1 MKAQQAAASRAT
13 ARPENVLRIEEITI
27 AMQDQGTSNE
37 QDQSFNDIGST
48 PQMDDAMLESGAEAF
63 ALFSIGFLIPM
74 LAIILVVIIGWWKMF
89 NKAGIPGILALI
101 PIVHCFYLCK
111 VGGKPAW
118 WGIFLLIPLVNLIFA
133 IIVSISVAER
143 FGRGAGT
150 AVGLIFLAPIFA
162 CILGF
167 GSAKWTPAPGA
178 AAA

>member
-1 MKAQQAAASRAT
+1 
-13 ARPENVLRIEEITI
+13 
-27 AMQDQGTSNE
+27 MQDQGTSNE

-89 NKAGIPGILALI
+89 NKAGIPGILAII
-101 PIVHCFYLCK
+101 PIVNLFFVAQ

-118 WGIFLLIPLVNLIFA
+118 WGLLCLLPFVGFIFM
-133 IIVSISVAER
+133 IIIYIGVAER
-143 FGRGAGT
+143 FGRGVGT
-150 AVGLIFLAPIFA
+150 AVGLILLTPIFA